1 MTYEDKKMVQE
12 WIELAKLV
20 GSRKI
25 TVERV
30 RVEESG
36 IVLEGEFQLPPLA
49 KLGAEDQ
56 VFVAAFVRCHGSI
69 KQMEN
74 FLGVSY
80 PTVKSRLNRISKRL
94 DFVEI
99 VVEEKPVEA
108 LDQLERGEISVEEAI
123 EKLKEARD
131 S

>member
-1 MTYEDKKMVQE
+1 MAQE

-20 GSRKI
+20 GSREI
-25 TVERV
+25 TVQRV
-30 RVEESG
+30 RVEDSG

-49 KLGAEDQ
+49 KLKAEDQ
-56 VFVAAFVRCHGSI
+56 IFVAAFVRCHGSI
-69 KQMEN
+69 KQMEK

-80 PTVKSRLNRISKRL
+80 PTVKSRLNRISRQL

-99 VVEEKPVEA
+99 VVEEPPPPVEA

-123 EKLKEARD
+123 ERLKGGQN

>member
-1 MTYEDKKMVQE
+1 MAQE
-12 WIELAKLV
+12 WIEVAKLV
-20 GSRKI
+20 GSREI

-99 VVEEKPVEA
+99 VVEEQPVEA

-123 EKLKEARD
+123 EKLKEGRD

>member
-1 MTYEDKKMVQE
+1 MAQE

-20 GSRKI
+20 GSREI
-25 TVERV
+25 TVQRV
-30 RVEESG
+30 RVEDSG

-49 KLGAEDQ
+49 KLKAEDQ
-56 VFVAAFVRCHGSI
+56 IFVAAFVRCHGSI
-69 KQMEN
+69 KQMEK

-80 PTVKSRLNRISKRL
+80 PTVKSRLNRISRQL

-99 VVEEKPVEA
+99 VVEEPPPPVEA

-123 EKLKEARD
+123 ERLKGGQD